1 MPTVRYNFDWD
12 PAKAEGSASK
22 HGVSFDRA
30 ATVFRDPNALSLF
43 DGEHSEDEERWLTL
57 GIDSKRCALG
67 RAPHTFTNVDK
78 ENCSVRIISARKA
91 TKTETKQ
98 YKTKA

>member
-1 MPTVRYNFDWD
+1 VPTVRYNFDWD
-12 PAKAEGSASK
+12 PAKAEGNASK

-57 GIDSKRCALG
+57 GIDSSGALLVVH
-67 RAPHTFTNVDK
+67 HTFTSVDK
-78 ENCSVRIISARKA
+78 ENCSIRIISARKA

-98 YKTKA
+98 YETRA